1 VSLGCWCSTDLTSLS
16 FSFFV
21 LLRRFA
27 MSERKRKNFHRHSHR
42 ILKEKKAKPGPATV
56 LVRIVG
62 VFEAA
67 KNFVFALFHRFLDF
81 FLFFRKE
88 ANFTNFDN
96 EVLFGHFSD
105 EIKEKRKRKLTEK
118 ENQ

>member
-1 VSLGCWCSTDLTSLS
+1 LQCQK
-16 FSFFV
+16 
-21 LLRRFA
+21 
-27 MSERKRKNFHRHSHR
+27 EKEKNFHRHSHR
-42 ILKEKKAKPGPATV
+42 ILKEKKLTPAQ
-56 LVRIVG
+56 LPCWLG
-62 VFEAA
+62 LWGFFKAA

-96 EVLFGHFSD
+96 EALFGHFSD